1 MAARLWTCDVVMGEE
16 AEQASDH
23 FPIWAE
29 FANTSK
35 ATPFA

>member
-1 MAARLWTCDVVMGEE
+1 LDYIFASPQMAACLWACDIVMGEE

-29 FANTSK
+29 FH
-35 ATPFA
+35 